1 MRVAGSNRINRNGN
15 RGWLPPL
22 QQIINV
28 LQFRPAAV
36 ISAPAPQQDEMESG
50 GLTNLPPTSM
60 RQGLGLVVLTALIAG
75 LLPFIVNWTIAG
87 RAGLALPL
95 VQLARSPL
103 LRVDQFTDAPL
114 FLQPWVEAVRTIAGI
129 QPWLPGWLAA
139 GLSSLGVW
147 LNQPLNWL
155 SFWLVY
161 GLGIL
166 IVCKLFGATTTLQN
180 FYAATSY
187 AYVPLVLTI
196 FRPIPYLG
204 ALAVIAGLVWTFIL
218 YVRIVQLITGLEV
231 GRAVLSVLL
240 PGALAALVAL
250 ITAGALVASLLR
262 IGLGV

>member
-1 MRVAGSNRINRNGN
+1 MTIAGSNRLNSQGN
-15 RGWLPPL
+15 LGWLPPL
-22 QQIINV
+22 QQIIHV
-28 LQFRPAAV
+28 LQFRPEAV
-36 ISAPAPQQDEMESG
+36 IRAPAPQAEIAND

-87 RAGLALPL
+87 RAGSALPL
-95 VQLARSPL
+95 AQLARSPL
-103 LRVDQFTDAPL
+103 LRAEQFTEAPL

-147 LNQPLNWL
+147 LNQPLYWL
-155 SFWLVY
+155 NFWLVY

-166 IVCKLFGATTTLQN
+166 IVGKLFGATTTLQN

-187 AYVPLVLTI
+187 AYVPLILTI
-196 FRPIPYLG
+196 LRPIPYLG
-204 ALAVIAGLVWTFIL
+204 ALAVIVGLVWTFIL
-218 YVRIVQLITGLEV
+218 YVRIVQLVTGLEF
-231 GRAVLSVLL
+231 GPTVLSVLL

-250 ITAGALVASLLR
+250 VTAGALVASFLR
-262 IGLGV
+262 LGLGA